1 MDEKSIT
8 IEEFKEKYI
17 PVLNMAADLIISHP
31 DIPEEVDQGEVLSSI
46 KFLANE
52 LETSLEH
59 RVPEIVQLQDKLD
72 RQNKQIK
79 KLQETN
85 QQLFLKVGTRQEAP
99 KLDDM
104 QEKPKKSFAEI
115 KALIDNMPGG

>member
-8 IEEFKEKYI
+8 VEEFKEKYVPI
-17 PVLNMAADLIISHP
+17 LNEAADLIISHP
-31 DIPEEVDQGEVLSSI
+31 EIPEEVDQAEILSSI

-52 LETSLEH
+52 LETSLEQ
-59 RVPEIVQLQDKLD
+59 RVPEIVRLQEKLE

-85 QQLFLKVGTRQEAP
+85 QQLFLKVGSREAP
-99 KLDDM
+99 PKPDAE

-115 KALIDNMPGG
+115 KAIIDNLPGG